1 MWYLWFSICDFK
13 SEWMTEWLREMD
25 IFWFS
30 NRYCWPIR
38 PIHCFGDN
46 FFVLL
51 VCYFIENYKEQY
63 NNTLPHRKSKAEKM
77 SYDTSRVSE
86 YLSRI
91 ETLAEDILSDKH
103 SMTELDRRRNKNRE
117 AIRHLINEEKEKS
130 ASKQVTTSMML
141 AKWVW
146 RRRS

>member
-1 MWYLWFSICDFK
+1 MIYSNILWR
-13 SEWMTEWLREMD
+13 RE
-25 IFWFS
+25 
-30 NRYCWPIR
+30 
-38 PIHCFGDN
+38 
-46 FFVLL
+46 
-51 VCYFIENYKEQY
+51 
-63 NNTLPHRKSKAEKM
+63 TKAEKM

-130 ASKQVTTSMML
+130 ASKQVTTT
-141 AKWVW
+141 
-146 RRRS
+146 RRR

>member
-1 MWYLWFSICDFK
+1 
-13 SEWMTEWLREMD
+13 
-25 IFWFS
+25 
-30 NRYCWPIR
+30 
-38 PIHCFGDN
+38 
-46 FFVLL
+46 
-51 VCYFIENYKEQY
+51 
-63 NNTLPHRKSKAEKM
+63 M

-130 ASKQVTTSMML
+130 ASKQVTTT
-141 AKWVW
+141 
-146 RRRS
+146 RRRHCHCWQ